1 MVAQLLIAC
10 WICQNHFG
18 TQGSSGPI
26 EGFGGS
32 SGPIEA
38 FGASVLTPID
48 DDAEGSAGPIDD
60 DAVDFGGS
68 PGPIA
73 DALEDDFV
81 VGRSGPMRAGA
92 AFAGGVGPME
102 IPGRRAGPMEAPFS
116 VFCFFVLGAEESCS
130 C

>member
-1 MVAQLLIAC
+1 LVAQLLIAC

-18 TQGSSGPI
+18 TQGSFGPI
-26 EGFGGS
+26 EGFGGG

-38 FGASVLTPID
+38 FGESVLGPID
-48 DDAEGSAGPIDD
+48 DDAEGSAGPIID

-73 DALEDDFV
+73 DASGDVFV
-81 VGRSGPMRAGA
+81 VGRLGPMRAGA
-92 AFAGGVGPME
+92 AFAGEVGP
-102 IPGRRAGPMEAPFS
+102 IDTPGGRAGPMEAPPS
-116 VFCFFVLGAEESCS
+116 VFCFFVLGVEESCS